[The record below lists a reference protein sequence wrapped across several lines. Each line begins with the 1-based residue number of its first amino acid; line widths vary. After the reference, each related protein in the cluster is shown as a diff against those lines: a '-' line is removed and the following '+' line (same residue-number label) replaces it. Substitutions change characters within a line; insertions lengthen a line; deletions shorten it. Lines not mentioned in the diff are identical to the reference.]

1 VFTTPPFA
9 WDDLARYKAGK
20 RFLDGVSADYR
31 TLWSP
36 TDDVHG
42 MLVALLTSARH
53 SVVLSMY
60 ALTDTEMGG
69 LLGSKLRDPSIYV
82 QISLDSSQA
91 LGTTEAKVLA
101 SLRHDDL
108 GNSIAIGQSAKHA
121 ISHVKVMIVDGL
133 YTISGSTNWTM
144 SGEQRQLNQ
153 ILLSRDPVMAAEY
166 RAVLDVDHDR
176 MLAAQKKAHPLT
188 TP

>member
-1 VFTTPPFA
+1 VIFATPFS

-36 TDDVHG
+36 SDDVHG

-60 ALTDTEMGG
+60 ALTDTEMAR

-91 LGTTEAKVLA
+91 VGTTEAKVLDA
-101 SLRHDDL
+101 LHHDAL
-108 GNSIAIGQSAKHA
+108 GNSIAIGQSARHA
-121 ISHVKVMIVDGL
+121 LSHLKVLIVDGT
-133 YTISGSTNWTM
+133 YTISGSTNWTV
-144 SGEQRQLNQ
+144 SGENLQTNECT
-153 ILLSRDPVMAAEY
+153 ISRDPVRAAEF

-176 MLAAQKKAHPLT
+176 MLAAQKKAHPT
-188 TP
+188 A